1 MAADTVGTPV
11 ARSLSRMAGR
21 RLVSLWACAGALALA
36 PLALGCAPGE
46 SSIPVGQTTTPIRGG
61 LIITPP
67 EGPVGTLFT
76 LMGSGLT
83 AGDAAAFEISCPGEG
98 KAFPGTAVPVG
109 SDGTVSV
116 TYRATS
122 ANPFGPYA
130 VKLTSARGV
139 LAEATF
145 TITDGEPVG
154 PSSSVSSDSSTT
166 KSPRKPTTT
175 KAPAASSTTV
185 SGQTT
190 TSKPPVTRTSS
201 STTSSSP

>member
-1 MAADTVGTPV
+1 MSV
-11 ARSLSRMAGR
+11 
-21 RLVSLWACAGALALA
+21 CAGALALA
-36 PLALGCAPGE
+36 LVAIACAPGE

-67 EGPVGTLFT
+67 EGPVGTVFT
-76 LMGSGLT
+76 IMGSGLA
-83 AGDAAAFEISCPGEG
+83 AGDAAAFEISFPGQG

-109 SDGTVSV
+109 ADGTVSV

-122 ANPFGPYA
+122 ANPLGPYA

-154 PSSSVSSDSSTT
+154 PSSPISSDSSTT
-166 KSPRKPTTT
+166 KAPRRTTTT
-175 KAPAASSTTV
+175 KAQAASSSTV

-190 TSKPPVTRTSS
+190 TTKPPVTKKPTTTSS
-201 STTSSSP
+201 STP